1 MVFAFKL
8 RPTRSFKYDSIFG
21 WKLSDMNIATTII
34 PIFAVI
40 ALGWFVRIKG
50 FIQPEF
56 LGPANRLVYY
66 LAIPAMIFHEISK
79 GSLSTQFDAA
89 VILIT
94 LFSVLT
100 VFAVA
105 WCVGL
110 IWRIKS
116 GELGTFI
123 QASFHGNLGY
133 IGLAVAY
140 YSLGNDGFVR
150 ASIIAGFIMILQNF
164 LAVVALQFNSDEVST
179 SNSKRNAVLKILGN
193 PVILSALAGIL
204 FSATGLKLPLV
215 ISRILDILSGLAL
228 PMALILI
235 GASLSFKLIRLRL
248 SRIFSSSI
256 LKLILLPGL
265 GFFLYRMFDIK
276 LQDYL
281 PGLILLAAPT
291 ATLTYVMAKEMNGDS
306 DFAVAALSFCTL
318 LSAVTFSIWL
328 HIAA

>member
-1 MVFAFKL
+1 
-8 RPTRSFKYDSIFG
+8 
-21 WKLSDMNIATTII
+21 MNIATTII

-40 ALGWFVRIKG
+40 ILGWFVRIKG

-79 GSLSTQFDAA
+79 GSLSTHFDAT

-94 LFSVLT
+94 LLSVLA

-110 IWRIKS
+110 IWRIRH

-164 LAVVALQFNSDEVST
+164 LSVVALQFNSNDAST
-179 SNSKRNAVLKILGN
+179 SKSKRDAVLRILGN

-204 FSATGLKLPLV
+204 FSSTGLKLPLV
-215 ISRILDILSGLAL
+215 ISRSLDILSGLAL

-235 GASLSFKLIRLRL
+235 GASLSFKLMRLKMF
-248 SRIFSSSI
+248 RIFSSSI
-256 LKLILLPGL
+256 LKLILLPGV
-265 GFFLYRMFDIK
+265 GFFLFRLFDIN

-281 PGLILLAAPT
+281 PGLILLASPT
-291 ATLTYVMAKEMNGDS
+291 ATLTYVMAREMNGDS
-306 DFAVAALSFCTL
+306 DFAVAALSCCTL

>member
-1 MVFAFKL
+1 
-8 RPTRSFKYDSIFG
+8 
-21 WKLSDMNIATTII
+21 
-34 PIFAVI
+34 
-40 ALGWFVRIKG
+40 
-50 FIQPEF
+50 
-56 LGPANRLVYY
+56 
-66 LAIPAMIFHEISK
+66 MIFHEISK

-110 IWRIKS
+110 TWRIRS

-164 LAVVALQFNSDEVST
+164 LAVVALQFNSDDASI
-179 SNSKRNAVLKILGN
+179 SSSKRNAVLKILGN

-204 FSATGLKLPLV
+204 FSSTGLKLPLV

-235 GASLSFKLIRLRL
+235 GASLSFRLMRLKL

-265 GFFLYRMFDIK
+265 GFFLYRMLDIK
-276 LQDYL
+276 LQNYL
-281 PGLILLAAPT
+281 PGLILLASPT
-291 ATLTYVMAKEMNGDS
+291 ATLTYVMAKEMNGDT
-306 DFAVAALSFCTL
+306 DFAVAAVSFCTL
-318 LSAVTFSIWL
+318 LSAVTFFIWL
-328 HIAA
+328 QTAA

>member
-1 MVFAFKL
+1 
-8 RPTRSFKYDSIFG
+8 
-21 WKLSDMNIATTII
+21 MNIATTII
-34 PIFAVI
+34 PIFAII
-40 ALGWFVRIKG
+40 ALGWFVRNKG

-56 LGPANRLVYY
+56 LDPANRLVYY

-94 LFSVLT
+94 LFSVLA

-110 IWRIKS
+110 VWRIRH

-164 LAVVALQFNSDEVST
+164 LAVVALQFNSNDAST
-179 SNSKRNAVLKILGN
+179 SKNKRDAVLRILGN

-204 FSATGLKLPLV
+204 FSSTGLKLPLV
-215 ISRILDILSGLAL
+215 ISRSLDILSGLAL

-235 GASLSFKLIRLRL
+235 GASLSFKLMRLKMF
-248 SRIFSSSI
+248 RIFSSSI
-256 LKLILLPGL
+256 LKLILLPGV
-265 GFFLYRMFDIK
+265 GFFLYRWFDIK

-281 PGLILLAAPT
+281 PGLILLASPT
-291 ATLTYVMAKEMNGDS
+291 ATLTYVMAKEMNGDP
-306 DFAVAALSFCTL
+306 DFAVAALSCCTL